1 MLSKT
6 EGSHLKALCVCFT
19 QCLWENLA
27 APKNTVL
34 PLSERQTVTVQVFF
48 LFKVFA
54 VISLCLLYPL
64 SQPLCVLSLYIYIC
78 TYVHMYICTYTCVYI
93 NGMCVYIYNSTC
105 DIYLSVPAVYIYMS

>member
-34 PLSERQTVTVQVFF
+34 PLSERQRVTVQVFF

-64 SQPLCVLSLYIYIC
+64 SQPLCVLSLSLYMYLC
-78 TYVHMYICTYTCVYI
+78 TYVYMYLY
-93 NGMCVYIYNSTC
+93 MCVY
-105 DIYLSVPAVYIYMS
+105 